1 MLGGAGLGVK
11 RVKKALGVRDQ
22 EVEREDM
29 TAKELATT
37 GAMNR
42 IGYRVEYGNLL
53 EEIAR
58 EADAIALRY
67 FRAVELRVERKKDG
81 TAVTQA
87 DRAVEEMARARVA
100 ASGLELDVLGEEM
113 GGNAAAPQPGARPR
127 MIIDPIDGTEEFSR
141 GIPTF
146 GTLIAIERSGEIVAA
161 MASAPALHSRW
172 QAYQGEGA
180 YREGRKLQ
188 VSNVEKLKDSMVFS
202 TGSGPSKDS
211 ADQTRIRKYLDAA
224 RNGRS
229 FGGFWQHM
237 LVAEGAIEAALDWTS
252 KPWDLAPLI
261 LIVTEAGGKSTS
273 LNGKATIYEQS
284 LLSTNGRIHAET
296 LEILR

>member
-1 MLGGAGLGVK
+1 MV
-11 RVKKALGVRDQ
+11 DH
-22 EVEREDM
+22 EM
-29 TAKELATT
+29 
-37 GAMNR
+37 
-42 IGYRVEYGNLL
+42 GYRAEYGKLL
-53 EEIAR
+53 EEIAD
-58 EADAIALRY
+58 EADAIALKY

-100 ASGLELDVLGEEM
+100 ASGLGLDVLGEEM
-113 GGNAAAPQPGARPR
+113 GGGTELAPMPGARPR

-146 GTLIAIERSGEIVAA
+146 GTLMGIERDGEIVAGL
-161 MASAPALHSRW
+161 ASAPALQSRW
-172 QAYQGEGA
+172 QAYKGEGA
-180 YREGRKLQ
+180 FRDGRRLQ
-188 VSNVEKLKDSMVFS
+188 VSNVAKLNGSMVFS
-202 TGSGPSKDS
+202 TGTGPSKDS
-211 ADQTRIRKYLDAA
+211 SDQTRIRKYLDAA
-224 RNGRS
+224 RNSRS

-273 LNGKATIYEQS
+273 LNGHATIYEKS
-284 LLSTNGRIHAET
+284 LLSTNGRIHDET
-296 LEILR
+296 LAILR

>member
-1 MLGGAGLGVK
+1 
-11 RVKKALGVRDQ
+11 
-22 EVEREDM
+22 M
-29 TAKELATT
+29 TAKELDTT
-37 GAMNR
+37 GVMR
-42 IGYRVEYGNLL
+42 RMGYRAEYGKLL
-53 EEIAR
+53 QEIAR

-87 DRAVEEMARARVA
+87 DREVEEMARARVA
-100 ASGLELDVLGEEM
+100 ASGLGLDVLGEEM
-113 GGNAAAPQPGARPR
+113 GGNVEAPGPDARPR

-146 GTLIAIERSGEIVAA
+146 GTLLGIERGGEIVAA
-161 MASAPALHSRW
+161 MASAPGLHSRW
-172 QAYQGEGA
+172 QAYKGEGA

-202 TGSGPSKDS
+202 TGTGPSKDS
-211 ADQTRIRKYLDAA
+211 SDQTRIRKYLDAA
-224 RNGRS
+224 RNSRS

-273 LNGKATIYEQS
+273 LNGNATIYGKS
-284 LLSTNGRIHAET
+284 LLSTNGKIHAET
-296 LEILR
+296 LEVLR